1 MIFTPRKN
9 IYFPN
14 RNWGM
19 KKFQRGMLHPIGF
32 WAPTGPAL
40 DTTITTMGNAIYD
53 ADSIDSWRVYG
64 YNSGVDWGSYAN
76 FGAIGSATY
85 TDGGSNSRTISAIYY
100 HEIGSPSTASDDLM
114 FCLNA
119 TSISNTDTTF
129 VSIDYN
135 GQNYTRASATYTA
148 TTGSCSTWRW
158 SNINP
163 DGPTTGTPAL
173 AVNI

>member
-1 MIFTPRKN
+1 MTAIMMAAAGLSIPF
-9 IYFPN
+9 
-14 RNWGM
+14 G
-19 KKFQRGMLHPIGF
+19 G
-32 WAPTGPAL
+32 AAL

-53 ADSIDSWRVYG
+53 ADSAQSWRAYG
-64 YNSGVDWGSYAN
+64 YTSGVDYLALGN

-100 HEIGSPSTASDDLM
+100 TEAGAPTNDDDLF

-135 GQNYTRASATYTA
+135 GVNYTRASATYTA

-158 SNINP
+158 LAINP
-163 DGPTTGTPAL
+163 NGPVTGNPAL
-173 AVNI
+173 VVNI